1 MTFLELLK
9 ANGIDEATAA
19 KITAGMKENKFFLAP
34 EENLDVRYSKL
45 KGDHETLSTQN
56 AEAQKLIEQL
66 KKDSA
71 TGANAQEKISAY
83 EKQLADLQKQLDET
97 RVEAALKDALRDA
110 KAKTGDIDY
119 LLFKLRQNG
128 EEIKLGDDGKINGV
142 ADMVTTLKTAHPG
155 NFDGE
160 QSKKI
165 DQNELPRGDANTEPQ
180 PTTLAE
186 ALRYADEH
194 KEN

>member
-1 MTFLELLK
+1 M
-9 ANGIDEATAA
+9 
-19 KITAGMKENKFFLAP
+19 
-34 EENLDVRYSKL
+34 
-45 KGDHETLSTQN
+45 
-56 AEAQKLIEQL
+56 
-66 KKDSA
+66 
-71 TGANAQEKISAY
+71 
-83 EKQLADLQKQLDET
+83 
-97 RVEAALKDALRDA
+97 RDA

-128 EEIKLGDDGKINGV
+128 EEIKLGDDGKIKGV

-165 DQNELPRGDANTEPQ
+165 DQNELPHGDANTELQ

-186 ALRYADEH
+186 ALQYADEH